1 MIAILGFLARLSVI
15 LGFVGIVFSSISDI
29 LFRTDYLGQLDSFID
44 LSSLNFKILVGLLS
58 IIYLVVFLLSYI
70 NKLTKY
76 SQNRKVK
83 NKNGEI
89 EVSIKTINETSKDF
103 LNGQEIIKNS
113 KVKSYPKGKSVVIE
127 ATVDTYNVDNL
138 NEKLAEIQNKL
149 SEYVFHSTG
158 ITVKKSKIK
167 LRKVLSETI
176 TERKAM
182 DFSEKDS
189 ETKKSESTD
198 KNQEKEIEKEKNL
211 KKKRR
216 NRVT

>member
-1 MIAILGFLARLSVI
+1 
-15 LGFVGIVFSSISDI
+15 
-29 LFRTDYLGQLDSFID
+29 
-44 LSSLNFKILVGLLS
+44 LNFKILVGLLS

-158 ITVKKSKIK
+158 ITVKKSKVK
-167 LRKVLSETI
+167 LKKVLGETI
-176 TERKAM
+176 VEKKIIDSPTNQKENIKKNNNNIISKLENQTNTENKT
-182 DFSEKDS
+182 SPS
-189 ETKKSESTD
+189 G
-198 KNQEKEIEKEKNL
+198 KEN
-211 KKKRR
+211 
-216 NRVT
+216 